1 MPRKPWEAG
10 APHAASPEE
19 GASEKERW
27 EEKDEESRVGNSRAK
42 GQKQERAPG
51 IPSDCSV
58 RAGGP
63 GEGRGDPRA
72 QDKRRPANL
81 LFLGGGTGLRTV
93 VASEGLRA
101 GEGQWSD
108 LPSRKKA
115 PLWV

>member
-63 GEGRGDPRA
+63 REGRGDP
-72 QDKRRPANL
+72 P
-81 LFLGGGTGLRTV
+81 GTGQET
-93 VASEGLRA
+93 ASKPPFPGRWNWPEDCGRL
-101 GEGQWSD
+101 
-108 LPSRKKA
+108 
-115 PLWV
+115 

>member
-63 GEGRGDPRA
+63 GEGRGDP
-72 QDKRRPANL
+72 
-81 LFLGGGTGLRTV
+81 GHRT
-93 VASEGLRA
+93 RD
-101 GEGQWSD
+101 GQQTSFSWEVE
-108 LPSRKKA
+108 LA
-115 PLWV
+115 